1 MKTSFAV
8 IMTATLMLC
17 GCDSKVT
24 DSTTVT
30 HSSPEGQQSVTITK
44 TVVEPPQADKA
55 TTDKATTEQLAAKSR
70 ETLQIAGE
78 LAAQTK
84 DEFVA
89 EAKRRLANI
98 DSKIKEWD
106 AQSESMTAAA
116 KEKWSAER
124 EKLHQKQVAMQLE
137 IEKLQGES
145 AAAWADVKAGATA
158 AWKNLAD
165 GFQAAAEHFNRD
177 SETKPAS
184 E

>member
-44 TVVEPPQADKA
+44 TVVEPPQADQA

-89 EAKRRLANI
+89 EAKRRLADI

-106 AQSESMTAAA
+106 VRAESMTAEA
-116 KEKWSAER
+116 KAKWSEQR
-124 EKLHQKQVAMQLE
+124 EKLHQKQIAMQLE

-177 SETKPAS
+177 SSTKPVP